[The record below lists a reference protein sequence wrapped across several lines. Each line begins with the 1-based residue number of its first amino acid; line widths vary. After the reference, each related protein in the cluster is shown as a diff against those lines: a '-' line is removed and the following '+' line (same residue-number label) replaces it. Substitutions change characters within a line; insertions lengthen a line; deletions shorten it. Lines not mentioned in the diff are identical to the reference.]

1 MYGYQPPVAPPP
13 KEALRRPVRI
23 EPVPGTPYGLAIYD
37 SPPAVAGQAIGA
49 LLAGIAAV
57 LVSFVVSC
65 AGLAAAGSASEDQP
79 AGWGPLVGGA
89 FTVLA
94 GFLGLAG
101 IGLGLVGIRRTRP
114 GLLAAGQRIGGRGL
128 AIAGLTCGAVG
139 LTIAVCSLG
148 FAMLAATS

>member
-1 MYGYQPPVAPPP
+1 VYGYQPPVAPPR
-13 KEALRRPVRI
+13 EAMRRPVRI

-37 SPPAVAGQAIGA
+37 SPPAIAGQAIGA

-65 AGLAAAGSASEDQP
+65 AGLGAAAAAGNDQS

-114 GLLAAGQRIGGRGL
+114 GLRADGHRIRGRGL
-128 AIAGLTCGAVG
+128 AIAGVACGAVG

-148 FAMLAATS
+148 FAIVVATS

>member
-1 MYGYQPPVAPPP
+1 MYGYRPPVAPPR
-13 KEALRRPVRI
+13 EAMRRPVRI

-37 SPPAVAGQAIGA
+37 SPPAIAGQAIGA
-49 LLAGIAAV
+49 LLAGIAAI

-65 AGLAAAGSASEDQP
+65 AGLAAAAAASEDQP

-94 GFLGLAG
+94 GFLGLAA

-114 GLLAAGQRIGGRGL
+114 GLRPAGQRIAGRGL
-128 AIAGLTCGAVG
+128 AIAGLSCGAVG

-148 FAMLAATS
+148 FALLAATS